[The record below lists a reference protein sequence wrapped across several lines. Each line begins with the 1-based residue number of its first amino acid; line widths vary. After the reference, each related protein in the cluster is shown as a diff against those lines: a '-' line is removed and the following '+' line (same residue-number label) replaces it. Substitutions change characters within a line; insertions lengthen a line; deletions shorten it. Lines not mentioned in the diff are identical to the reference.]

1 MKRTNRDL
9 LVAFVVFASLILLF
23 MFLSRPS
30 SSSRSFSNTLSSS
43 GPKIG
48 LIEILGPI
56 YDSRKWVDEIDDF
69 RTQKNIKAIVVR
81 IDSPGGAVAASQ
93 ELYEALKR
101 ARSAKP
107 VIASFG
113 NVAASGGY
121 YAAMGADTIVAN
133 VGSTTGSIGVI
144 IHLTQWHELYDKIG
158 ISTEVVKSG
167 KFKDSGSPTR
177 ELRPDERA
185 YFQSYIDDS
194 YEIFAEV
201 VAEERKLSLK
211 EVKKLADGRV
221 YTGRQA
227 FESGLIDVLGD
238 QYEAIQIAA
247 KMANISGTPEIVK
260 PPKKKNL
267 ELLDYLLEGAIEK
280 LGINLE
286 GQNVFQY
293 RWKAESQR

>member
-30 SSSRSFSNTLSSS
+30 SSSSGFSNTLSSS

-56 YDSRKWVDEIDDF
+56 YDSRKWVDEIEDF

-133 VGSTTGSIGVI
+133 IGSTTGSIGVI
-144 IHLTQWHELYDKIG
+144 IHLTQLHELYDKIG

-201 VAEERKLSLK
+201 VAEERKLSLS

-238 QYEAIQIAA
+238 QFEAIQIAA